1 MIVTVSDVQRHVRRA
16 LVRWRPLTDT
26 DRWEI
31 EVVWREGPDSAD
43 GSLMGVSV
51 QPQYEAATLYV
62 NRELILAGNRSTR
75 GIEYDVLHEL
85 CHLHIAQL
93 SRLAEQRQAS
103 DRVGDANEIV
113 TKKFAS
119 ALWRTRYGEEPPT

>member
-1 MIVTVSDVQRHVRRA
+1 MIATISWVQRHVRRA
-16 LVRWRPLTDT
+16 LARWRPLTDT

-31 EVVWREGPDSAD
+31 GIVWREGPDSAD

-62 NRELILAGNRSTR
+62 NRELILASDRTAR
-75 GIEYDVLHEL
+75 GIEYDILHEL
-85 CHLHIAQL
+85 CHLHTAQL
-93 SRLAEQRQAS
+93 SRLAEKRQAA
-103 DRVGDANEIV
+103 DRVADADETA

-119 ALWRTRYGEEPPT
+119 ALWRTRYGEEPPA